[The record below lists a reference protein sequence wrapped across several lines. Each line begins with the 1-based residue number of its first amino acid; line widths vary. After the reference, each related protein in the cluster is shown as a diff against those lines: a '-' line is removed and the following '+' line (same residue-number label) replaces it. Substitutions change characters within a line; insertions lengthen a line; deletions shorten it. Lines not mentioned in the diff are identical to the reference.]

1 MNSILGALGTVG
13 LAVALTFLLILG
25 TKGGGKIKPLGW
37 GATLVLSMI
46 AGAAYKAAG
55 TPFDLVSSLVNDAI
69 SLTGDVLP
77 RYSMPGMAL
86 TLLVVILWA
95 KLSTRQVAVIGICF
109 WYVASGADGAWG
121 IVADKIQLIAVSLA
135 S

>member
-1 MNSILGALGTVG
+1 MTILGSLGTVG

-25 TKGGGKIKPLGW
+25 TKSGGKVKPLGW

-55 TPFDLVSSLVNDAI
+55 QPFDLVSSLVNDAI
-69 SLTGDVLP
+69 SLTGEVLP

-86 TLLVVILWA
+86 TLLIVILWA
-95 KLSTRQVAVIGICF
+95 KLSTRQVAMIGIAF

-121 IVADKIQLIAVSLA
+121 IVADWIQLVATRVA